1 MGKHPNCS
9 YNKERSVCFE
19 LFVEKILSA
28 LNVILFEFELAVVGR
43 KNLSEGNTRNC
54 RNLDDRNLNFFS
66 NMNPN
71 K

>member
-28 LNVILFEFELAVVGR
+28 LKVILFEFEHVVE
-43 KNLSEGNTRNC
+43 KQNLSEGNTRNC

-66 NMNPN
+66 NMNLN

>member
-28 LNVILFEFELAVVGR
+28 LKVILFEFELAACSR
-43 KNLSEGNTRNC
+43 KTKFEC
-54 RNLDDRNLNFFS
+54 RQHSQL
-66 NMNPN
+66 P
-71 K
+71 